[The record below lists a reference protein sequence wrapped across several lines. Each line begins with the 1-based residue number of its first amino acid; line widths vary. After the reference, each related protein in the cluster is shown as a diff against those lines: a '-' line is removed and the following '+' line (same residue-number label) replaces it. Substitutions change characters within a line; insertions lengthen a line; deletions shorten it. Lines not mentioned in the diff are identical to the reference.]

1 MQVVSG
7 LTDKIGL
14 SHEKARKLD
23 VGEQWLL
30 KAVRDNA
37 LLLDK
42 ISKYLDVTCRRN
54 QEVSPFRRTQPH

>member
-7 LTDKIGL
+7 LTGKIGL
-14 SHEKARKLD
+14 SHEKAGKLN

-42 ISKYLDVTCRRN
+42 ISKYLD
-54 QEVSPFRRTQPH
+54 